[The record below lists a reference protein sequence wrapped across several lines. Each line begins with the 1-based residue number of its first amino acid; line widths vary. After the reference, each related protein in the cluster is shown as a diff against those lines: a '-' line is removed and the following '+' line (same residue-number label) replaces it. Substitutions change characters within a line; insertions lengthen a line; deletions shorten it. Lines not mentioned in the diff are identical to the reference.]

1 LQRADTDDGGSI
13 IKAEIHLAKRPK
25 LFRQTEPA
33 LPSVLPLERVDFI
46 GFWKPLKNKSEPLTS
61 THGRALHLNT
71 LPGRR
76 LFGNHK

>member
-33 LPSVLPLERVDFI
+33 LSMIGGRSVSVAAARQYEVTKFNSWED
-46 GFWKPLKNKSEPLTS
+46 
-61 THGRALHLNT
+61 
-71 LPGRR
+71 
-76 LFGNHK
+76 